1 MSVIRNGSTII
12 GPVLIFHDEI
22 RSLFC
27 QSSVDTGVAWHL
39 PNGTTVG
46 NFTPFEVPY
55 QFISF
60 AGMSSLLYNMEY
72 NGLWSCRLSGD
83 TGSAIPVGLYQR
95 GREYSIAILA

>member
-1 MSVIRNGSTII
+1 MSVIRNGSTIT

-27 QSSVDTGVAWHL
+27 HSSVDTGVAWHL

-46 NFTPFEVPY
+46 NFTRNFTRFEVPY
-55 QFISF
+55 QIISF
-60 AGMSSLLYNMEY
+60 AGMSSLLYNMKY

-83 TGSAIPVGLYQR
+83 TGSAISVGLYQR
-95 GREYSIAILA
+95 GREY